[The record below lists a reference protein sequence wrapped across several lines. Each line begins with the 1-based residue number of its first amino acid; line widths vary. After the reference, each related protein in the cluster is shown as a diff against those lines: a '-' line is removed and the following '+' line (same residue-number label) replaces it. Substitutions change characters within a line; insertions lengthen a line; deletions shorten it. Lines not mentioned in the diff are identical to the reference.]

1 MYCYVKEMFRY
12 KLFGKIDLSVSS
24 MYRGIV
30 RLIDRN
36 RHTGSTCRNNYGFL
50 LESARSIFLS
60 TASCK
65 FIHYTGPAVPDSTGS
80 DSWTANPI
88 EDSCAPQQQ
97 IKSYFIPLPA
107 KILSLPLSHSP
118 SFSRPLFLF
127 PRRKLVHQSSPAPI
141 FLLECCC
148 RCPILLTPPVSL
160 SWVHHFNPPLF
171 TVNHHIAQLP
181 PFAALPTATH
191 STPSCIQ
198 LINFCT
204 EL

>member
-1 MYCYVKEMFRY
+1 MP
-12 KLFGKIDLSVSS
+12 DLAA
-24 MYRGIV
+24 
-30 RLIDRN
+30 
-36 RHTGSTCRNNYGFL
+36 CANNYGFL
-50 LESARSIFLS
+50 LESARPIFLS
-60 TASCK
+60 AASRK
-65 FIHYTGPAVPDSTGS
+65 FIHYTGLAVPDSTES

-88 EDSCAPQQQ
+88 EDGCAPQRQ

-107 KILSLPLSHSP
+107 KMLSLPLSRSP
-118 SFSRPLFLF
+118 SFSHPLFFF

-148 RCPILLTPPVSL
+148 HCPVSPSPLL
-160 SWVHHFNPPLF
+160 SHSPESTISIPHCF